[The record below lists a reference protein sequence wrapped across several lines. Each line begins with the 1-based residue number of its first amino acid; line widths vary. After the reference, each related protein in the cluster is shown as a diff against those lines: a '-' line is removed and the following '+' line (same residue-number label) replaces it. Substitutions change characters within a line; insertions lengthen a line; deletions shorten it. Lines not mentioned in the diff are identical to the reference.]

1 MAQDNPGLPAASL
14 MLFIATFVVVVAG
27 IKAAEAIMV
36 PFLLAAFTATIAAT
50 PVFWLHGRGVPIWL
64 AVLLVILAM
73 ILATSAVGALVG
85 ASVNQFLDNLPGY
98 QARLADMTTG
108 TVNLLDRF
116 GIDVS
121 ASAIANYFDPGM
133 AMAMVGRTLSGFGGV
148 LSNAFLILLTVIF
161 ILLEASSFPQKLR
174 ETLRDPQTQL
184 PYFQR
189 FTDTVNRYMA
199 IKTTISLATGGLIAG
214 FLAVLGVD
222 FPLLW
227 GIVAFLLN
235 YIPNIGSI
243 IAAVPAVL
251 MALVQLGVGSAI
263 VTALGFVG
271 VNLLM
276 GTFIEPR
283 FMGRGLGLSTLV
295 VFLSLVFWGWVLGP
309 VGMLLSVPL
318 TMTLKIA
325 LEANPDTRW
334 LAVLLGPERDLPSAE
349 EEVAPSPD
357 TDTG

>member
-1 MAQDNPGLPAASL
+1 MAQNNLPATGF

-50 PVFWLHGRGVPIWL
+50 PVFWLTNRGVPIAL
-64 AVLLVILAM
+64 AVLMVILA
-73 ILATSAVGALVG
+73 IIAAATAVGALAG
-85 ASVNQFLDNLPGY
+85 ASINQFMANLPTY
-98 QARLADMTTG
+98 TARLDEMTTG
-108 TVNLLDRF
+108 TIDFLAGF
-116 GIDVS
+116 GIDIS
-121 ASAIANYFDPGM
+121 ASTIGNYFDPAT

-161 ILLEASSFPQKLR
+161 ILLEASSFPRKLR
-174 ETLRDPQTQL
+174 ETLSDPQSQL

-189 FTDTVNRYMA
+189 FTETVNRYMA
-199 IKTTISLATGGLIAG
+199 IKTTISLVTGGFIAG

-227 GIVAFLLN
+227 GMVAFLLN

-243 IAAVPAVL
+243 IAAIPAVL
-251 MALVQLGVGSAI
+251 MALVQLGFGPAL

-271 VNLLM
+271 VNILM

-283 FMGRGLGLSTLV
+283 FLGRGLGLSTLV

-325 LEANPDTRW
+325 LEANPDTHW
-334 LAVLLGPERDLPSAE
+334 LAVILGPESDLPPVE
-349 EEVAPSPD
+349 EPPKQEPENA
-357 TDTG
+357 

>member
-1 MAQDNPGLPAASL
+1 MAQNNLPAAGF
-14 MLFIATFVVVVAG
+14 MLFAATFVVVVAG

-50 PVFWLHGRGVPIWL
+50 PVFWLNNRGVPIWA
-64 AVLLVILAM
+64 AVLLVILGM
-73 ILATSAVGALVG
+73 IGAATAVGALVG
-85 ASVNQFLDNLPGY
+85 ASINQFMANLPTY
-98 QARLADMTTG
+98 QARLDEMTTRTIEFLSG
-108 TVNLLDRF
+108 F
-116 GIDVS
+116 GIDIS
-121 ASAIANYFDPGM
+121 ASTIGNYFDPAI

-161 ILLEASSFPQKLR
+161 ILLEASSFPRKLR
-174 ETLRDPQTQL
+174 ETLSDPQSQL

-189 FTDTVNRYMA
+189 FTEKVNRYMA
-199 IKTTISLATGGLIAG
+199 IKTTISLVTGGLIAG

-227 GIVAFLLN
+227 GMVAFLLN
-235 YIPNIGSI
+235 YIPNIGSL
-243 IAAVPAVL
+243 IAAIPAVL
-251 MALVQLGVGSAI
+251 MALVQLGLGPAL

-271 VNLLM
+271 VNIAM

-318 TMTLKIA
+318 TMTVKIA
-325 LEANPDTRW
+325 LEANPDTHW
-334 LAVLLGPERDLPSAE
+334 LAVLLGPESDLPPIHEPPPE
-349 EEVAPSPD
+349 EERENA
-357 TDTG
+357 